1 MSEPVIT
8 SQTISGIQTGV
19 ARIGEGIPVIALH
32 GWQGSIKS
40 FWPVAERLA
49 PLGYEVHVLDLPGF
63 GQSEL
68 PPGVWSV
75 GDYTRFVIAYLDQAG
90 LDRVALLGHSFGGR
104 IGLVLAADYADR
116 VSKMVLADSAGI
128 KAALP
133 LKNRIILGLWRAL
146 NGTLEIIH
154 ANGLRDRLRARFYRR
169 FASEDYQ
176 NAGPLRDT
184 FRQVIQENLAPYA
197 QRIKAPTV
205 LIWGD
210 QDADT
215 PLWQGRKLEQLI
227 PDAGLVVFKGA
238 GHFAYLDRLNDYI
251 RVVDHFLKNGS

>member
-1 MSEPVIT
+1 VSEPVIT
-8 SQTISGIQTGV
+8 LQTISGIQTGV
-19 ARIGEGIPVIALH
+19 ACIGEGRPVIALH

-40 FWPVAERLA
+40 FWPVADRLA
-49 PLGYEVHVLDLPGF
+49 PLGYEVHVIDLPGF

-68 PPGVWSV
+68 PPDVWSV
-75 GDYTRFVIAYLDQAG
+75 GDYTRFVIAYLDQTG

-116 VSKMVLADSAGI
+116 VSKMILADSAGI
-128 KAALP
+128 RTSLP
-133 LKNRIILGLWRAL
+133 LKNRIALSLWRIL
-146 NGTLEIIH
+146 NWTLETAH
-154 ANGLRDRLRARFYRR
+154 ARGLRDRLRARFYSR

-184 FRQVIQENLAPYA
+184 FRQVIQEDLAPYA